1 MQPDRTILGPRAGS
15 RWFLAGCAGVAG
27 FLAIEAAVRP
37 PGEASDLHASQED
50 AGSTRGIVAAFALVA
65 LSAPFLRR
73 IRVRPLPAACAPL
86 GLAVIAA
93 GLVLRVWSMQTLSEA
108 YSRTLRV
115 TNEQSVVDRGPYRH
129 IRHPG
134 YLGSLLVWTGFAL
147 SSGSAIIVGSVAAL
161 LLPAYAHRMDA
172 EERLLE
178 RALPGYADY
187 RARTK
192 KLVPGLW

>member
-1 MQPDRTILGPRAGS
+1 
-15 RWFLAGCAGVAG
+15 
-27 FLAIEAAVRP
+27 
-37 PGEASDLHASQED
+37 
-50 AGSTRGIVAAFALVA
+50 
-65 LSAPFLRR
+65 
-73 IRVRPLPAACAPL
+73 
-86 GLAVIAA
+86 
-93 GLVLRVWSMQTLSEA
+93 MQTLSEA

-147 SSGSAIIVGSVAAL
+147 SSGSAIIVGTVAAL